1 MGRVILHAD
10 FIAPQNFAGA
20 PQVGTNQNILKGTA
34 DLLVIPE
41 LAGRPKDWYLLDTSR
56 AVKPFIFQL
65 RQAPQFVQFNDP
77 KAESVFRRRKF
88 VYGVDA
94 RGNVGFSLWFLAA
107 KSVVT

>member
-1 MGRVILHAD
+1 ML
-10 FIAPQNFAGA
+10 AGA
-20 PQVGTNQNILKGTA
+20 PQVGANQNMLKGTA

-41 LAGRPKDWYLLDTSR
+41 LANAPKDWYLLDTSR

-77 KAESVFRRRKF
+77 KSESVFRRKKF

-94 RGNVGFSLWFLAA
+94 RGNVGFALWFLAA
-107 KSVVT
+107 KSKAT